1 MPGSFLCTKH
11 FFLMKVIFIQGAFKN
26 IQGLLWKI
34 QYPTI
39 FQFSRT
45 FQGHNAFSRTFQ
57 DPCEPCK
64 KTLDSCKSQSPGCMS
79 LKLGSLK
86 NSDS

>member
-1 MPGSFLCTKH
+1 MNHAGIIPLHKT

-34 QYPTI
+34 QGLQGYPTI
-39 FQFSRT
+39 FQ
-45 FQGHNAFSRTFQ
+45 FSRTFQ

-64 KTLDSCKSQSPGCMS
+64 KTLDS
-79 LKLGSLK
+79 
-86 NSDS
+86 

>member
-1 MPGSFLCTKH
+1 MNHAGIIPLHKT
-11 FFLMKVIFIQGAFKN
+11 FFLMKVLFIQGAFKN

-34 QYPTI
+34 QGLQGYPTI

-57 DPCEPCK
+57 DSCEPCK
-64 KTLDSCKSQSPGCMS
+64 KTLDS
-79 LKLGSLK
+79 
-86 NSDS
+86 